1 MRIPIDILNQKL
13 KDLGLIT
20 ETGEPISFAKFKK
33 LADIHRYGNGQRRL
47 FIIFVGKPKENLFAF
62 YPPTCTRPEMLKIS
76 YGYLLDTIQTEMK
89 QEFLDCNVQWGN
101 CGIPLGY
108 GDVRAMIPF

>member
-33 LADIHRYGNGQRRL
+33 LADIHQYGSGQRRL
-47 FIIFVGKPKENLFAF
+47 FIIFVRNSKENMFAF
-62 YPPTCTRPEMLKIS
+62 YPPTTNRPEMLKIC
-76 YGYLLDTIQTEMK
+76 YEYLLDTIQTEMK
-89 QEFLDCNVQWGN
+89 QEFLDGNVQWGN
-101 CGIPLGY
+101 CGIPLAY